1 MKKSYTVRSLQQL
14 AVLAA
19 AARQE
24 IVDVLAAMDTV
35 SVAEIA
41 AALDR
46 PADSLYFHLRALVR
60 AGLVEQVGYRQHR
73 GRKEALFRTVAPEL
87 FLEYRPKSESNRRGV
102 NAIVSSM
109 FRLGIRDFSRAFE
122 AGNAMVSGPRRELWA
137 LRKSARLSAAQV
149 EALNRSIKRVAAEFS
164 PNNRGGRLYA
174 VTILLTPLDHRVG
187 KLKRSTQSPGAKKQ

>member
-1 MKKSYTVRSLQQL
+1 MKKTHVVRTPQQL

-24 IVDVLAAMDTV
+24 IVDVLAGMDTV
-35 SVAEIA
+35 SVAELA

-46 PADSLYFHLRALVR
+46 PADALYFHLRALAR
-60 AGLVEQVGYRQHR
+60 AGLVKQAGYRRRR

-87 FLEYRPKSESNRRGV
+87 FLEYRPQNESNRHGV

-109 FRLGIRDFSRAFE
+109 FRLGIRDFRRAFE
-122 AGNAMVSGPRRELWA
+122 AGNAVVSGPQRELWA

-149 EALNRSIKRVAAEFS
+149 EGLNRSIKRVAAEFS
-164 PNNRGGRLYA
+164 PRNRQGRLYA
-174 VTILLTPLDHRVG
+174 VTILLTPLERRAG
-187 KLKRSTQSPGAKKQ
+187 KSKARSHPPGAKKR